1 MLHTELKV
9 HCSKFKVWLFL
20 RACCMLVFFWMGCVE
35 KVMLKFCAS
44 CDGGIVLPCII
55 QGLRLASELKNVFP
69 CWALR
74 CQTSLFDHLMF
85 FLSLFL
91 VSVETFLILQSQ
103 FWREKTQELVQIFL
117 GKTHYSPLIYMQS
130 WHGAVKLLSIRSCR
144 GEEENTSGCGH
155 SSVLPSQPRV
165 CLTLCSPQQVF
176 VCQVQPGSPG
186 WFPQH
191 HCHEKYQ
198 AAPPRV
204 YLAVN
209 TGGHCILQGV
219 CLPQQHTKIQCV
231 FGV

>member
-1 MLHTELKV
+1 ML
-9 HCSKFKVWLFL
+9 SSA
-20 RACCMLVFFWMGCVE
+20 R
-35 KVMLKFCAS
+35 
-44 CDGGIVLPCII
+44 
-55 QGLRLASELKNVFP
+55 
-69 CWALR
+69 R

-130 WHGAVKLLSIRSCR
+130 WHGAVKLLSIHSCR

-186 WFPQH
+186 WVPQH

-209 TGGHCILQGV
+209 TLHIAGCLLASAAHKDSV
-219 CLPQQHTKIQCV
+219 CVWCVVLISCHSRPHQNQCS
-231 FGV
+231 